1 MGDVV
6 YSGSSGS
13 QFKLACRQVQTEEES
28 KMTNFIQRG
37 WARTVAALTTLREE
51 RGQTFVEYVM
61 VAGLVGVALIIGL
74 TAFKDQIASA
84 LDAIGSQ
91 L

>member
-1 MGDVV
+1 
-6 YSGSSGS
+6 
-13 QFKLACRQVQTEEES
+13 
-28 KMTNFIQRG
+28 MTNFIQRTL
-37 WARTVAALTTLREE
+37 ARTVAARTALREE